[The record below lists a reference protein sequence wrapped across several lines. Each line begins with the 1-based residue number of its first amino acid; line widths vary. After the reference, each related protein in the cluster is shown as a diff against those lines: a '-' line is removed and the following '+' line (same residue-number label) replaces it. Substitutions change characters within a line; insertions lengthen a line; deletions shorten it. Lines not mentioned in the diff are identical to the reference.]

1 MAEDKTP
8 RLYYAEELADI
19 VSNEKDQEPQIES
32 ISYSRDRIEGR
43 LRSGKPTSK
52 ITEYLCS
59 IEGETN
65 RKYLTESEIKQYKNG
80 KFMLEKY
87 LANKNGR

>member
-1 MAEDKTP
+1 MSVSGGH
-8 RLYYAEELADI
+8 YIILADI
-19 VSNEKDQEPQIES
+19 ISNEEDQDPQIES
-32 ISYSRDRIEGR
+32 ISNSRQRVETR
-43 LRSGKPTSK
+43 LRSGKPISK

-65 RKYLTESEIKQYKNG
+65 RKYLTESEIKRYKNG

-87 LANKNGR
+87 LASENG